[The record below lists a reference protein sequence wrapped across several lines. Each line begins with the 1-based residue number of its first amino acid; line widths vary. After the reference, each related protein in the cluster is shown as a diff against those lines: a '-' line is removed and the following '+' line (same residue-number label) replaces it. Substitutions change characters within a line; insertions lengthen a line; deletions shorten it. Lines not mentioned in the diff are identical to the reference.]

1 MAEIEDLTSVCP
13 EWKATVNHDLDIR
26 RAGAI
31 RHLQDGF
38 VTVAV
43 LLLIFAAFDDITTD
57 NATTFR
63 LEYTILLACAGWLLV
78 LALRLLRQRHYGL
91 GAVSLLAL
99 ASAVVAQRAIRPG
112 ITPGFWTEYV
122 VATAVYVWFF
132 VLSLLLLWRG
142 WRGYS

>member
-1 MAEIEDLTSVCP
+1 LNQEPEIRGTGALT
-13 EWKATVNHDLDIR
+13 
-26 RAGAI
+26 
-31 RHLQDGF
+31 HLRDGL
-38 VTVAV
+38 VTVGV
-43 LLLIFAAFDDITTD
+43 LLLVFAAFDDITTD

-99 ASAVVAQRAIRPG
+99 AGAVVAQRAIRPG

-132 VLSLLLLWRG
+132 ALSWLLLWRG
-142 WRGYS
+142 WRGYSERRSVT